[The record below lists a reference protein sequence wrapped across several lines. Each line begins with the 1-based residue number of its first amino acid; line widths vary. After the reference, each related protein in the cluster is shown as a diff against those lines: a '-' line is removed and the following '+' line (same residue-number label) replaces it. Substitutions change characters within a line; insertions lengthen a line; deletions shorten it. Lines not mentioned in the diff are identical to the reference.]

1 MLLLILGLVA
11 FLGIHSIRIVAPEW
25 RNAQLAS
32 MGEGRWKGLY
42 SLASLIGFVLLIWG
56 YGLARPEA
64 AIIYEPP
71 VWMRHVTLTLM
82 LFSMIFLGISQVPA
96 GRIKAAVRH
105 PMLLAVK
112 IWAFA
117 HLLANGDAASLLLF
131 LAVLAWA
138 VIDRIS
144 VKRREASG
152 EFPAVIQAG
161 PVTNDMIGVGLGIAL
176 YVLFVWKLHEWL
188 IGVSVV

>member
-1 MLLLILGLVA
+1 MLYLILGLVV
-11 FLGIHSIRIVAPEW
+11 FLGIHSIRIVAPQW

-32 MGEGRWKGLY
+32 MGEGKWKGLY
-42 SLASLIGFVLLIWG
+42 SIASVIGFILLIWG
-56 YGLARPEA
+56 YSVARPEA
-64 AIIYEPP
+64 AFLYEPP
-71 VWMRHVTLTLM
+71 VWMKHVTLTLM
-82 LFSMIFLGISQVPA
+82 LFSFVFLGVSQVPA

-131 LAVLAWA
+131 LGLLAWA

-152 EFPAVIQAG
+152 EMPTVISAG
-161 PVTNDMIGVGLGIAL
+161 PVTNDLIGVGLGVVL

-188 IGVSVV
+188 FGVSVV

>member
-1 MLLLILGLVA
+1 MLLFIVGLIA
-11 FLGIHSIRIVAPEW
+11 FLGVHSIRIVAPEW

-32 MGEGRWKGLY
+32 MGEAKWKGLY
-42 SLASLIGFVLLIWG
+42 SIASVIGFVLLIWG
-56 YGLARPEA
+56 YSFARPEA
-64 AIIYEPP
+64 AFIYEPP
-71 VWMRHVTLTLM
+71 VWMKHVTLALM
-82 LFSMIFLGISQVPA
+82 LFSMIFLGVSQVPA
-96 GRIKAAVRH
+96 GYIKAAVRH

-131 LAVLAWA
+131 LGILAWA

-144 VKRREASG
+144 VKRREVSG
-152 EFPAVIQAG
+152 EVSAAIAAG
-161 PVTNDMIGVGLGIAL
+161 PVTNDILGVGLGIVL

>member
-32 MGEGRWKGLY
+32 MGEGKWKGLY
-42 SLASLIGFVLLIWG
+42 SLASLIGLVLLIWG
-56 YGLARPEA
+56 YSLARPEA
-64 AIIYEPP
+64 AFIYEPP
-71 VWMRHVTLTLM
+71 VWMKHVTLTLM
-82 LFSMIFLGISQVPA
+82 LFSMILLGVSQVPA

-105 PMLLAVK
+105 PMLLSIK

-131 LAVLAWA
+131 LGLLAWA

-152 EFPAVIQAG
+152 EMAAVIPAG
-161 PVTNDMIGVGLGIAL
+161 PVTNDIIGVGLGIAI